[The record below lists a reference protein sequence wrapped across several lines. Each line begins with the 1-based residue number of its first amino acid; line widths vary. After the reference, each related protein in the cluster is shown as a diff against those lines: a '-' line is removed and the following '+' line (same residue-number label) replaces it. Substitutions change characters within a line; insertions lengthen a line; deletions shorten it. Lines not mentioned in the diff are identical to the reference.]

1 MMRRDPRT
9 SGRTTLLP
17 AACAALLALALTA
30 APAAPAA
37 PPAPPQAAPAA
48 DPAQPAGFRD
58 PGLPPEL
65 RPDAPAATREH
76 ALGAM
81 RAAPRTSGA
90 ALQAQV
96 DQKLRESFEAA
107 DVGHRGAL
115 TREEARAG
123 GFGFVARHFDE
134 IDVRHAGEVRF
145 EDLQRFLQLRAASA
159 RPAGAGQ
166 DRR

>member
-9 SGRTTLLP
+9 SGPAMLPP
-17 AACAALLALALTA
+17 AARAALLALACAAGAVAAVA
-30 APAAPAA
+30 APAPGTPAS
-37 PPAPPQAAPAA
+37 
-48 DPAQPAGFRD
+48 DPALPAGFRD

-65 RPDAPAATREH
+65 RPDAPAAAREH

-107 DVGHRGAL
+107 DVGRRGAL
-115 TREEARAG
+115 TREEALAG

-145 EDLQRFLQLRAASA
+145 EDLQHFLQLRAASA